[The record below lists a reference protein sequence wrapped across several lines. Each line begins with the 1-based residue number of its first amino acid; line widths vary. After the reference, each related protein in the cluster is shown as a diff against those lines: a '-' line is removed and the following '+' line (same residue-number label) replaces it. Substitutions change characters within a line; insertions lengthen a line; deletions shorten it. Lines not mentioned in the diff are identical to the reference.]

1 MPEAQPL
8 WAQREINE
16 MSSRRPKPDY
26 FEARSILTTM
36 LWELQ
41 NHDSNK
47 DYRGG
52 RKGRQSNDSPQSFP
66 HPTPHNLRMHSVTWQ
81 RGIRVADGI
90 KTANHGT
97 LRWEDCLGFSGW
109 AQYNCRGLKVKE
121 KDRKEG
127 ETDTMWEGLDLPML
141 VCRVMK
147 GPWAEERRQTL
158 EVGEGKEAILPGASR
173 QDAVMWTPWS

>member
-1 MPEAQPL
+1 
-8 WAQREINE
+8 
-16 MSSRRPKPDY
+16 MSFRKPKPDY

-41 NHDSNK
+41 KHDSNK

-52 RKGRQSNDSPQSFP
+52 RKGRQSNDSPQRFP
-66 HPTPHNLRMHSVTWQ
+66 HPTPHNLRMHLVTWQ
-81 RGIRVADGI
+81 RGIRVPDGI
-90 KTANHGT
+90 KTANQGT

-109 AQYNCRGLKVKE
+109 AQCLRVE
-121 KDRKEG
+121 EEDRK
-127 ETDTMWEGLDLPML
+127 ETDTMWRGLDLPML

-147 GPWAEERRQTL
+147 GPWAEECRQTL